1 MVSTHLP
8 SLKKDL
14 VTLRCQLTRVF
25 CLFVCSSAPFSVA
38 IKRSGILFSFDT
50 FPCCQDNDSPDLA
63 DNKTLESDS
72 VE

>member
-25 CLFVCSSAPFSVA
+25 LFVCSSALFSVA

-50 FPCCQDNDSPDLA
+50 FSCRQDDDSPDLA